1 MELLPLYITALA
13 PLAFPPRKPGT
24 QFRASLPYVPGT
36 AIYGALGMHMGA
48 QGTFES
54 QLFRDIRCR
63 NAYPAL
69 ANDPWVR
76 PLPMTAIQPKGAA
89 DDTAPVDALVSRVCW
104 EQQQPAAL
112 IYAPT
117 DNDGR
122 PWEATGAAFYT
133 LKNGKLEQ
141 RRVTQRTLTR
151 VAINRRRGTAE
162 DQRLY
167 SLLALNEVTEQQPT
181 GFCGSL
187 VCPTGKATE
196 MHAALEALTHLGA
209 RQTTGLGAVRVTPA
223 TSVHTCEPVAEI
235 RRRVQ
240 AMTTRFQ
247 QQAALYEELGGAPW
261 PIPNETIFTV
271 NLLSDAILLAQGWV
285 PTHELSADMLA
296 EATGIKAHLIRAFT
310 TTSIIGGWNVSW
322 QRPKASDLA
331 VTMGSLFVFQAD
343 QPLNDDQYH
352 ALAHFQLD
360 GIGERRAE
368 GYGEIRICD
377 EFHLMEMEQ
386 NP

>member
-1 MELLPLYITALA
+1 MELLPLHITALA

-36 AIYGALGMHMGA
+36 AMYGALGMHMGA

-54 QLFRDIRCR
+54 QLFRDIRCH
-63 NAYPAL
+63 NAYPAY
-69 ANDPWVR
+69 ADDPWVR

-89 DDTAPVDALVSRVCW
+89 DDTPPVDALVSRACW
-104 EQQQPAAL
+104 ERQQPAAL

-117 DNDGR
+117 DDDGR
-122 PWEATGAAFYT
+122 PWEAAGATFYT
-133 LKNGKLEQ
+133 LKNGKIEQ
-141 RRVTQRTLTR
+141 RSVTQRTLTR

-181 GFCGSL
+181 RFCGSL
-187 VCPTGKATE
+187 VCPTGKAIE
-196 MHAALEALTHLGA
+196 MQAALEALTHLGA
-209 RQTTGLGAVRVTPA
+209 RQTTGLGAVQVTLSA
-223 TSVHTCEPVAEI
+223 GVHTFEPVAEI
-235 RRRVQ
+235 QRRVQ

-247 QQAALYEELGGAPW
+247 QQAALYEKLGGAPW
-261 PIPNETIFTV
+261 PITAETIFTV

-310 TTSIIGGWNVSW
+310 TTSIVGGWNVSW
-322 QRPKASDLA
+322 QRPKASDVA

-343 QPLNDDQYH
+343 GPLNHDQYR
-352 ALAHFQLD
+352 ALTQLQLD

-368 GYGEIRICD
+368 GYGQIRICD

-386 NP
+386 NR

>member
-1 MELLPLYITALA
+1 MELLSLHITALA

-36 AIYGALGMHMGA
+36 ALYGALGMHMGA

-63 NAYPAL
+63 NAYPAY
-69 ANDPWVR
+69 AGDPWVR
-76 PLPMTAIQPKGAA
+76 PLPMTAIQPKGA
-89 DDTAPVDALVSRVCW
+89 DDTIPPVDALVSRVCW
-104 EQQQPAAL
+104 ERQQPAAL

-117 DNDGR
+117 DDDGR
-122 PWEATGAAFYT
+122 PWEAVGAKFYT
-133 LKNGKLEQ
+133 LKDGNFEK
-141 RRVTQRTLTR
+141 RSVTQRTLTR

-181 GFCGSL
+181 QFCGSL
-187 VCPTGKATE
+187 VCPTEKATE
-196 MHAALEALTHLGA
+196 LEAALKALTHLGA
-209 RQTTGLGAVRVTPA
+209 RQTTGLGAVQVTLSA
-223 TSVHTCEPVAEI
+223 GVHTCEPVAEI

-240 AMTTRFQ
+240 TMTTRFQ
-247 QQAALYEELGGAPW
+247 QQAALYEQLGGAPW
-261 PIPNETIFTV
+261 PITAETIFTV

-285 PTHELSADMLA
+285 PTHELSADMLV
-296 EATGIKAHLIRAFT
+296 EATGIKADLIRAFT
-310 TTSIIGGWNVSW
+310 MTSIIGGWNVSW

-343 QPLNDDQYH
+343 GPLNDDQYRI
-352 ALAHFQLD
+352 LAQLQLD

-368 GYGEIRICD
+368 GYGQVRICD
-377 EFHLMEMEQ
+377 EFHLIEMEQ
-386 NP
+386 NR